1 MVIPKSTLLEINDLK
16 THFFFDEGVVKAV
29 DGVSYSIEKGKTL
42 GVVGE
47 SGCGKSVT
55 VQSILNIVGSG
66 GKIVNG
72 SIILRE
78 NDENI
83 DLTQY
88 KPSSEELRKIRG
100 NKISMIFQEPMTAFS
115 PVHKIG
121 WQIMEALIY
130 HTDKNKKEARTR
142 VIDLLSKVGIP
153 DPKNCFD
160 RYPFE
165 LSGGMRQRAMI
176 AMALACDPEILIADE
191 PTTALDVTI
200 QAQILALLKEL
211 QSEYGMAILL
221 ISHNMGVIAE
231 MSDEVAVMY
240 LGQIVEKAPV
250 WELFEN
256 PNHPYTQ
263 ALIKSI
269 PKIEEEA
276 KDRLNSISG
285 NVPDPYNLP
294 KGCKFHPR
302 CKSFIPEVCDKR
314 SPALIKHFKNHEVRC
329 FLYGDSNA

>member
-1 MVIPKSTLLEINDLK
+1 MDVPKNTLLEINDLK

-72 SIILRE
+72 SILFRE
-78 NDENI
+78 NAENI

-88 KPSSEELRKIRG
+88 KHSSEELRKIRG

-153 DPKNCFD
+153 DPNNCFD
-160 RYPFE
+160 RYP
-165 LSGGMRQRAMI
+165 LSSQ
-176 AMALACDPEILIADE
+176 
-191 PTTALDVTI
+191 V
-200 QAQILALLKEL
+200 
-211 QSEYGMAILL
+211 
-221 ISHNMGVIAE
+221 V
-231 MSDEVAVMY
+231 
-240 LGQIVEKAPV
+240 
-250 WELFEN
+250 
-256 PNHPYTQ
+256 
-263 ALIKSI
+263 
-269 PKIEEEA
+269 
-276 KDRLNSISG
+276 
-285 NVPDPYNLP
+285 
-294 KGCKFHPR
+294 
-302 CKSFIPEVCDKR
+302 
-314 SPALIKHFKNHEVRC
+314 
-329 FLYGDSNA
+329 